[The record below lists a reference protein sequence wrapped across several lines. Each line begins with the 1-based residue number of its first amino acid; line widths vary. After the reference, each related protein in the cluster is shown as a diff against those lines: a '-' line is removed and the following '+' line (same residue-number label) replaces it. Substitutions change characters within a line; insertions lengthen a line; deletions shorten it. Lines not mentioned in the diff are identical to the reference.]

1 MFTGNSFGKSLE
13 ILHRTMDATTLRRRV
28 IADNIA
34 NADTPNFKRSDV
46 NFEAFLKRALESE
59 KNKPVLEMAV
69 TDEQHIPNYR
79 PTDYRDVAPVKYF
92 DYLST
97 TDNNGNNVDLEQEG
111 MLALENQMNYELM
124 VSIVANQFS
133 QVNSVL
139 K

>member
-1 MFTGNSFGKSLE
+1 MFTENSFGKSIE
-13 ILHRTMDATTLRRRV
+13 VLHRTMDATMLRRRV

-34 NADTPNFKRSDV
+34 NADTPDFKRSDV
-46 NFEAFLKRALESE
+46 NFESFLKKALESE
-59 KNKPVLEMAV
+59 KTRPVLEMTV
-69 TDEQHIPNYR
+69 TSDKHIPNYR
-79 PTDYRDVAPVKYF
+79 PLDYRDVTPVKYF

-111 MLALENQMNYELM
+111 MLALENQMNYDLM